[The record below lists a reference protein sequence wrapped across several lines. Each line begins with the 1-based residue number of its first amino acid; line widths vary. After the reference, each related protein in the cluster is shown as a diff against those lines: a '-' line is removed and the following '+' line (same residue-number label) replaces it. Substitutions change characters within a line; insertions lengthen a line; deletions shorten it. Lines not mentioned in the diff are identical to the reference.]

1 MVFNRLSFAIEMVQ
15 FTETRQEMSLLMMK
29 PCTVVRQIDRQTEG

>member
-15 FTETRQEMSLLMMK
+15 FTETRQEMSLLMMT
-29 PCTVVRQIDRQTEG
+29 PCTVVRQTNRRI